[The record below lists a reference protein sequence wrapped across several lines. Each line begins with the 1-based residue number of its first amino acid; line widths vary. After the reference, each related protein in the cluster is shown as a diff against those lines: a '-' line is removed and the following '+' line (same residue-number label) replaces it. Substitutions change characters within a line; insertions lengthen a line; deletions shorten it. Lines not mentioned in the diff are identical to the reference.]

1 MRISD
6 WSSDVC
12 SSDLEEPAEPEAE
25 IARRYDRAEN
35 RRAKLYQEIGE
46 FLFAHDLDLT
56 PLNFGLAHD
65 YVTGNDRAVEQA
77 VRAIIMEKGRLTNGQ
92 AETILAESRQEDR
105 KSTRL
110 NSSH

>member
-12 SSDLEEPAEPEAE
+12 SSDLPNRARIAVQSGNKAEWCCPVSRVQDVFLVSEVLRINAKIDPAIGNIPPIQSEVDQA
-25 IARRYDRAEN
+25 ISWRGVARRC
-35 RRAKLYQEIGE
+35 QI
-46 FLFAHDLDLT
+46 
-56 PLNFGLAHD
+56 
-65 YVTGNDRAVEQA
+65 VV
-77 VRAIIMEKGRLTNGQ
+77 
-92 AETILAESRQEDR
+92 SEDR

>member
-12 SSDLEEPAEPEAE
+12 SSDLEEPRGHAAAVE
-25 IARRYDRAEN
+25 RREDLERVEVGVFVGDP
-35 RRAKLYQEIGE
+35 LE
-46 FLFAHDLDLT
+46 AHDEMDLLEFVLLTRIAADIAARLGGAEHVGRQAAELLRRQIDEALVLDA
-56 PLNFGLAHD
+56 PCRG
-65 YVTGNDRAVEQA
+65 
-77 VRAIIMEKGRLTNGQ
+77 
-92 AETILAESRQEDR
+92 DR